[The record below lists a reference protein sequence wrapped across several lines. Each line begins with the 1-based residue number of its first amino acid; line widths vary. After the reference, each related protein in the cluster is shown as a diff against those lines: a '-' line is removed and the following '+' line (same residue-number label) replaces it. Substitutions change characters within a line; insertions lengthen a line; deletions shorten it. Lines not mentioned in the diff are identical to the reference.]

1 MSHFFFYLVLSLIY
15 HQYPIRLFILGV
27 IWEILEL
34 IFLDCHDIMDLY
46 LNFAGIVLGTLL
58 RKLNK

>member
-15 HQYPIRLFILGV
+15 PQYPIRLFILGV

-46 LNFAGIVLGTLL
+46 YNVDTL
-58 RKLNK
+58 